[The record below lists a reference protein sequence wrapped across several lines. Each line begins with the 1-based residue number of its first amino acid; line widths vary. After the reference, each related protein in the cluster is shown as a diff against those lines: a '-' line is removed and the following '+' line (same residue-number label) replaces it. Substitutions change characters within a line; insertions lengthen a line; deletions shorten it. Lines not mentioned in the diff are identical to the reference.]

1 MIRKIR
7 RMLTSLLGGRLKNV
21 LIASFA
27 LVAALTVG
35 LNAIAVSQ
43 VIGDYL
49 GEAETERVERDMDLA
64 QAFYQLQLDDV
75 VGISH
80 SLAVDPLL
88 TSRAVEAAQ
97 GQMDAR
103 AFIDQRIENVV
114 QAFSF
119 GGMHLVAVLDANGDL
134 LTARI
139 VSPKGDLLPPPDSGD
154 FSGLSIV
161 EMALSTGEG
170 QSGTEVIPAE
180 VLQQVGLESQAWIPL
195 RDTPRAAAELW
206 DDREGTAGLSLVG
219 VNPLLG
225 SDGRVNG
232 AVLAVHVLN
241 NDFALVDK
249 IREVAGVDTATIFF
263 GDLRVST
270 NVMTEEGERA
280 IGTRVS
286 QDVYEQVLNRGQGYA
301 GRAYVVNEWFITRYQ
316 PLHDYAGRV
325 VGILYVGARESVF
338 RALVDDVTNRI
349 RLLALVAVVLAGVIA
364 VPIAQVIVQPLYDL
378 VEANRQVTQGDMS
391 ARVEP
396 FGHGELAELGRSF
409 NVMVDAL
416 EEAHQRL
423 LRAFENLAE
432 TLRRTQ
438 QELLH
443 KEKLAGMGQLAA
455 GVAHELN
462 NPLGSI
468 LLYSNIVYK
477 ELSQGDSHRGDLEI
491 VIAETNRC
499 KTIVRNLL
507 DFARQ
512 NHVEAK
518 PLDLNA
524 LATELVEKQ
533 QALPKFEKVQIAL
546 KLGSIP
552 SIQADPAQ
560 VRQVLI
566 NLMEN
571 GADSM
576 ASLGGGTLTVATEQA
591 PFGQGVRVLISD
603 TGVGISEENRAKLF
617 TPFFTTKPVGQGM
630 GLGLAIVYGIVKMHG
645 GQIQVQSKEGEGTTI
660 AVTLP
665 FKPSTRPAPV
675 AGMGVI

>member
-1 MIRKIR
+1 MVR
-7 RMLTSLLGGRLKNV
+7 RMLSSLLGGRLKNV

-35 LNAIAVSQ
+35 LNAIAVSE

-49 GEAETERVERDMDLA
+49 ANAETESVERDMDLA
-64 QAFYQLQLDDV
+64 RAFYQLQLDDV
-75 VGISH
+75 VGIGT
-80 SLAVDPLL
+80 SLASDPLL
-88 TSRAVEAAQ
+88 ASGAAAAAQ
-97 GQMDAR
+97 GQSDAR
-103 AFIDQRIENVV
+103 LTIEQRIESVV
-114 QAFSF
+114 RAFSF
-119 GGMHLVAVLDANGDL
+119 GGMYLVAVLDSQGEL
-134 LTARI
+134 LTARV
-139 VSPKGDLLPPPDSGD
+139 VSPDGALLASPDSGD
-154 FSGLSIV
+154 FSGLPIV
-161 EMALSTGEG
+161 EAALSTGQG
-170 QSGTEVIPAE
+170 WSGTEIIPAE
-180 VLQQVGLESQAWIPL
+180 ILQQVGLDSHVRIPL
-195 RDTPRAAAELW
+195 RDTPRAADQLW
-206 DDREGTAGLSLVG
+206 DDREGAAGLSLVG
-219 VNPLLG
+219 VSPLLE
-225 SDGRVNG
+225 SDGRVSG
-232 AVLAVHVLN
+232 AVLAAHVLN

-286 QDVYEQVLNRGQGYA
+286 QDVYETVLSQGQEYA

-325 VGILYVGARESVF
+325 VGILYVGARESAF
-338 RALVDDVTNRI
+338 RALVDDVTSRI

-364 VPIAQVIVQPLYDL
+364 VPIAQVIVRPIYDL
-378 VEANRQVTQGDMS
+378 VEANRRVAQGDMS

-396 FGHGELAELGRSF
+396 FGHGEVAELGRTF
-409 NVMVDAL
+409 NATVDAL
-416 EEAHQRL
+416 EEARQRL
-423 LRAFENLAE
+423 LLAFEDLAE

-443 KEKLAGMGQLAA
+443 KEKLAAMGQLAA

-477 ELSQGDSHRGDLEI
+477 ELPPGDSHRGDLEL
-491 VIAETNRC
+491 VISETNRC

-512 NHVEAK
+512 NQVAAQT
-518 PLDLNA
+518 LDLNA

-533 QALPKFEKVQIAL
+533 KALPKFEKVKMAL
-546 KLGSIP
+546 DLGSIP
-552 SIQADPAQ
+552 TIQADPVQ

-571 GADSM
+571 AADSM
-576 ASLGGGTLTVATEQA
+576 DPVGGGTLTVATELA
-591 PFGQGVRVLISD
+591 PFGQGVRVSVAD

-645 GQIQVQSKEGEGTTI
+645 GQIQVKSKEGEGTTI
-660 AVTLP
+660 TVTLP
-665 FKPSTRPAPV
+665 FKPGKRPAPA